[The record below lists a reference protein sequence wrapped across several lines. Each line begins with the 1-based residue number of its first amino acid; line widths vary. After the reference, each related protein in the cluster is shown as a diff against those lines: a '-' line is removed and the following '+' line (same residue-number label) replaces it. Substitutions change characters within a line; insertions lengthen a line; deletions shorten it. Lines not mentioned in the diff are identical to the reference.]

1 MGISPVRYKLLAFML
16 GTMAAGLAG
25 SLYAHYMRFVSAD
38 DFSFPLSVSFLAMLV
53 LGGMGSLL
61 GPLLGAL
68 ILGALPELFRPLA
81 EFRILFYALIL
92 LLMIRFQPGGL
103 LGEASLVRRR
113 LLPLF
118 LGRPE

>member
-1 MGISPVRYKLLAFML
+1 
-16 GTMAAGLAG
+16 
-25 SLYAHYMRFVSAD
+25 MRFVSAD